1 MKNLM
6 KNFCWLL
13 IIICTSACTE
23 EINWNGVY
31 IYEADYGK
39 NYADNSMIV
48 THTLTIGDGS
58 CNLEEVGYQTWN
70 VILCETKVSENVIRV
85 NFKSYEDGLLK
96 NQYGNAIYSVGDTLF
111 SMTSDKGKIVTKW
124 EKHHSSENSVKEGEM
139 FIKVE

>member
-1 MKNLM
+1 
-6 KNFCWLL
+6 
-13 IIICTSACTE
+13 
-23 EINWNGVY
+23 
-31 IYEADYGK
+31 
-39 NYADNSMIV
+39 MIV